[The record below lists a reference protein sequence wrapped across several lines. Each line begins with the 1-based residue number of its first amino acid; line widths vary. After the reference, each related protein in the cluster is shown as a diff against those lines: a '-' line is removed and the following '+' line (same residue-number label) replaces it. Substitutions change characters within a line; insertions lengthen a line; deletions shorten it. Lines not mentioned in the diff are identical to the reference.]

1 MFLFRLYGVAYT
13 RYANRTYG
21 YFTLFSHG
29 LLNLSFF
36 SLDHNQIKTSRGKE
50 FSPWLFKLDE
60 IVIVW
65 LIGILRNPIWFKYGI
80 SLLVGTIWAESPYLL
95 SFLSN

>member
-65 LIGILRNPIWFKYGI
+65 LIGILRNPI
-80 SLLVGTIWAESPYLL
+80 
-95 SFLSN
+95 